1 MDSLLLFTGPIMVST
16 AAGAWVALG
25 RLYAARLG
33 GIRLAGWIPWAI
45 LALSLTISLVLAGAQ
60 LISAA
65 LAVGVTSTLAIER
78 GAAAIIALLISPVWL
93 ISTALAVLGIT
104 LHYALDPLL
113 GRLGLAPVIS
123 EGLARGLRAAW
134 AVIGLLALL
143 FGLQSAYEGA
153 ILLYRNTID
162 AVLAAAGPG
171 RLIANTVTILVGLLG
186 MSLPPLVE
194 RDRRRAGR
202 SAPPADGSHP
212 A

>member
-1 MDSLLLFTGPIMVST
+1 MDSLLLFTGPIMVS
-16 AAGAWVALG
+16 AAVGAWVALG

-45 LALSLTISLVLAGAQ
+45 LALSLTISLVLAGTQ

-65 LAVGVTSTLAIER
+65 LAVGVTSTPAIER
-78 GAAAIIALLISPVWL
+78 GAAAIIALLISPIWL

-104 LHYALDPLL
+104 LHYAMDPLL
-113 GRLGLAPVIS
+113 GRLRLAPVIS

-134 AVIGLLALL
+134 AVIGLLVLL
-143 FGLQSAYEGA
+143 FGLQRVYEGA
-153 ILLYRNTID
+153 VLQYRNTID

-171 RLIANTVTILVGLLG
+171 RLIANTAAVLVGLLG

-202 SAPPADGSHP
+202 STPPADDAG
-212 A
+212 AA